1 MKHIYSILLLL
12 ACSSFVTTADYPVA
26 RLYAYKQKVSAGANS
41 TFDKK
46 AKPAEMEYIY
56 LAVKQN
62 RTIHI
67 DHVWIN
73 GVAVSFKTAEV
84 KTPVTIDA
92 GVSLSGKAATQQ
104 LVPETA
110 HTIVQVL
117 IDNKTA
123 AALEAL
129 PRRYKKYPLL
139 IQYREGALV
148 FFLGTQN
155 WKTIAAKT
163 NQ

>member
-12 ACSSFVTTADYPVA
+12 VCSSFVTTPDYPVA

-41 TFDKK
+41 TIDKK
-46 AKPAEMEYIY
+46 AKPVEMEYIY

-62 RTIHI
+62 RTIQI
-67 DHVWIN
+67 EHVWVN
-73 GVAVSFKTAEV
+73 GAAVNFTTAEANSS
-84 KTPVTIDA
+84 VTIDA

-104 LVPETA
+104 LVPETE
-110 HTIVQVL
+110 HTILQVL

-123 AALEAL
+123 AALEAM

-139 IQYREGALV
+139 IQYREGVLV